1 MLSAAPTL
9 PPLLSLAIQPLP
21 LLPLQPLLALLVQRI
36 KHNHPEIFERL
47 GAHAGQRFGIDPSD
61 LPFAFL
67 LEPDRIRP
75 RLAAVRSL
83 PADIDV
89 RIRGPLASLI
99 GLVDGEIDGDALFF
113 SRELVIEGDME
124 AALAL
129 RNAIDD
135 AQIDM
140 LGEVLG
146 PYRQWSA
153 PVRRRLLDLLRAR
166 DASGRETIR
175 NRSWN

>member
-1 MLSAAPTL
+1 L
-9 PPLLSLAIQPLP
+9 PPFFSLAIRPLP
-21 LLPLQPLLALLVQRI
+21 LMPLQPLLALLVQRI
-36 KHNHPEIFERL
+36 QQNHPEIFERL
-47 GAHAGQRFGIDPSD
+47 GAHSGRRFGIDPSD

-67 LEPDRIRP
+67 LEPGPTGP
-75 RLAAVRSL
+75 RLTAVRSV
-83 PADIDV
+83 PGDIDV
-89 RIRGPLASLI
+89 RISGPLMRLI
-99 GLVDGEIDGDALFF
+99 GLVDGKVDGDALFF

-146 PYRQWSA
+146 PL
-153 PVRRRLLDLLRAR
+153 RRWGTPIGRSLLDLLRATV
-166 DASGRETIR
+166 ASDPGEARMQPRT
-175 NRSWN
+175 RSWN